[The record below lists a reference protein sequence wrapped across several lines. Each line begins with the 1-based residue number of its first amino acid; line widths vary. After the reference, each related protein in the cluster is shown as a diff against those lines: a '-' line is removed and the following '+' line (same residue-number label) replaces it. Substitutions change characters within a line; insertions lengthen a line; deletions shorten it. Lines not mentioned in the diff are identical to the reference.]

1 MFERFKQWYLRNYA
15 QITWFLIGFLIM
27 AGLAEFAK
35 GDWADALLYW
45 VLAGI
50 NYWWD
55 RGR

>member
-1 MFERFKQWYLRNYA
+1 MFEQFRQWYLRNYLK
-15 QITWFLIGFLIM
+15 ITWFLIGFLIM

-35 GDWADALLYW
+35 GDWGDALVYW
-45 VLAGI
+45 VFAAI